1 MKIIRYN
8 LYWRSLQYHFLKNV
22 NWKEVD
28 KKLRLNGLN
37 GTASSFRTK
46 PRAKYWARRIH
57 WSLHRGSW
65 GKDRHIESRRNVV
78 SSRERT
84 QCSSRICHVNRN
96 KEGGNLSSKF
106 VIKYCDIDYLREFAR
121 RARFQAKLVQRV
133 FARGCLVDG
142 ARAWV
147 QFQQHRS

>member
-1 MKIIRYN
+1 MKFTISFPKKRQ
-8 LYWRSLQYHFLKNV
+8 LKRSWL
-22 NWKEVD
+22 

-46 PRAKYWARRIH
+46 PRAKCWARRIH

-65 GKDRHIESRRNVV
+65 CKDRHIESRRNVV

-96 KEGGNLSSKF
+96 TEGGKLSSKF
-106 VIKYCDIDYLREFAR
+106 VIKYCDINYLREFAR

-142 ARAWV
+142 ARTWV
-147 QFQQHRS
+147 QFQQPRS